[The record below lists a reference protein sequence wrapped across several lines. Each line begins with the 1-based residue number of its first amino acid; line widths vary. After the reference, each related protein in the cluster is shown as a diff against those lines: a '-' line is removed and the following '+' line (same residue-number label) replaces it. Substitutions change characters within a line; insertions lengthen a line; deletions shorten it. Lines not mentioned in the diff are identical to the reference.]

1 MKRILL
7 AIIAIA
13 SLLVAAACGS
23 SDSTGGDA
31 SGAGKKVIIGY
42 QKGNTLNILKARGN
56 LDDRLKEE
64 GYEVEWKVF
73 TIGTALL
80 EALHAGH
87 IDFGHASDANSVFS
101 QAGGKPIQYAAS
113 ETPYPKGVA
122 LVAKKDSG
130 LESVTDLKG
139 KKVGVTKGGN
149 MHYLLLKALEKEGLS
164 ESDVD
169 VVYYADAAEGSAAF
183 SSDKID
189 VLGTWDP
196 YLSIVESLFDT
207 RTIVNGEGLT
217 ENRTFYFG
225 SEEILENNPELVK
238 IILEELEKSNQWANK
253 NKKEVAEIL
262 AKELNLDEKPLI
274 NANERRDFGVLKVDE
289 NAIKVQQDLA
299 DTFHGIELFPNG
311 IEISDAVELNPDWL
325 PEGIE

>member
-1 MKRILL
+1 MKKFIWTFVV
-7 AIIAIA
+7 IA
-13 SLLVAAACGS
+13 SLLVVTACGNTGS
-23 SDSTGGDA
+23 AGGST
-31 SGAGKKVIIGY
+31 SGEKGKVIVGY

-56 LDDRLKEE
+56 LDERLKEE

-73 TIGTALL
+73 AIGTALL

-122 LVAKKDSG
+122 LVAKSDSG
-130 LESVTDLKG
+130 LTTVQDLKG
-139 KKVGVTKGGN
+139 KTIGVTKGGN
-149 MHYLLLKALEKEGLS
+149 MHYLLLKALEKEGME

-207 RTIVNGEGLT
+207 TTIVNGENLT
-217 ENRTFYFG
+217 DNRTFYFG
-225 SEEILENNPELVK
+225 SQEILDENPDLVK
-238 IILEELEKSNQWANK
+238 IILEELEESNQWANE
-253 NKKEVAEIL
+253 NKTEVAKIL
-262 AKELNLDEKPLI
+262 AEELSLDEKPLVT
-274 NANERRDFGVLKVDE
+274 ANERRDFGVLKVDE
-289 NAIKVQQDLA
+289 NATKVQQDLA
-299 DTFHGIELFPNG
+299 DTFYKIELFPNA
-311 IEISDAVELNPDWL
+311 IQISDSVEANPNWL
-325 PEGIE
+325 PEGLE

>member
-1 MKRILL
+1 MKKSLVTLL
-7 AIIAIA
+7 IIVCVFV
-13 SLLVAAACGS
+13 LAACGS
-23 SDSTGGDA
+23 SNSTGGA
-31 SGAGKKVIIGY
+31 NAETEKKVIIGY

-56 LDDRLKEE
+56 LDERLKEE

-73 TIGTALL
+73 AIGTALL

-122 LVAKKDSG
+122 LVAKADSDIKD
-130 LESVTDLKG
+130 VVDLKG

-149 MHYLLLKALEKEGLS
+149 MHYLLLKALEKEGLV

-169 VVYYADAAEGSAAF
+169 VVFYSDAAEGSAAF

-196 YLSIVESLFDT
+196 YLSIVENIFDT
-207 RTIVNGEGLT
+207 RIIVNGEGLT

-225 SEEILENNPELVK
+225 SEEILDKDPEIVK
-238 IILEELEKSNQWANK
+238 LILEELEKSNQWANE

-262 AKELNLDEKPLI
+262 AEELNLDVEPLI
-274 NANERRDFGVLKVDE
+274 TANERRDFGVLKVDE
-289 NAIKVQQDLA
+289 TAIKVQQDLA
-299 DTFHGIELFPNG
+299 DAFYKISLFPNE
-311 IEISDAVELNPDWL
+311 IDISDAVDLSPKWL
-325 PEGIE
+325 PENIK